1 MKVLKIISVLSA
13 FIVLVAVIYFG
24 YVRDGQETLE
34 KNKIIKIGV
43 ALYSEEDVFITNIM
57 SGMRAH
63 AKELEDT
70 TGIQSYINIAD
81 SNEDQFVQNGQ
92 IERFIALNYDVLCV
106 NLVDRTNAA
115 HIIDMA
121 RDADIPLVFFNREPV
136 QEDMEKWEK
145 VYYVGTDARKSAEL
159 QADMIIY
166 SYKNNPGRIDI
177 NGDGIIQYI
186 MLEGESR
193 HQDTLIRTEV
203 SIKTLKD
210 AGLEVE
216 KVDGAIAN
224 WDRSQAKTLVER
236 IFKKHGNEIELIISN
251 NDDMALGAVEALEEL
266 GISFSNIVGIDGT
279 VQGLEAVKGKKIL
292 GTVNVNIDAQAEAIF
307 SLAYMLALD
316 ISPEKSMN
324 IDPYKSV
331 RVPMAITTSDN

>member
-1 MKVLKIISVLSA
+1 MKGLKIFSVLSG
-13 FIVLVAVIYFG
+13 ITILVIAIYYG
-24 YVRDGQETLE
+24 YIREGEE
-34 KNKIIKIGV
+34 SFKENKIIKIGV

-57 SGMRAH
+57 SGMWAQ
-63 AKELEDT
+63 AKELEDS

-121 RDADIPLVFFNREPV
+121 READIPLVFFNREPV
-136 QEDMEKWEK
+136 QEDMERWEK

-166 SYKNNPGRIDI
+166 SYRDNPGRIDI

-203 SIKTLKD
+203 SIKTLKE

-216 KVDGAIAN
+216 KIDGAIAN

-236 IFKKHGNEIELIISN
+236 IFKKHKGEIELIISN

-279 VQGLEAVKGKKIL
+279 VQGLEAVKEKKIL
-292 GTVNVNIDAQAEAIF
+292 GTVNVNIEAQAEAIF
-307 SLAYMLALD
+307 SLAYKLALD

>member
-1 MKVLKIISVLSA
+1 MKGLKIFSVLSG
-13 FIVLVAVIYFG
+13 FIILVVAIYYG
-24 YVRDGQETLE
+24 YIREGEESPE
-34 KNKIIKIGV
+34 KNKVIKIGV
-43 ALYSEEDVFITNIM
+43 ALYSEEDVFISNIM
-57 SGMRAH
+57 AGMWTK
-63 AKELEDT
+63 AKELEDS

-81 SNEDQFVQNGQ
+81 SKEDQFVQNDQ

-136 QEDMEKWEK
+136 QEDMERWEK

-166 SYKNNPGRIDI
+166 SYKDNPGRIDI

-203 SIKTLKD
+203 SIKALKD

-236 IFKKHGNEIELIISN
+236 IFKKHKDEIELIISN
-251 NDDMALGAVEALEEL
+251 NDDMALGAVQALEEL

-279 VQGLEAVKGKKIL
+279 VQGLEAVQEKK
-292 GTVNVNIDAQAEAIF
+292 
-307 SLAYMLALD
+307 S
-316 ISPEKSMN
+316 
-324 IDPYKSV
+324 
-331 RVPMAITTSDN
+331 